1 MTEDPVL
8 IAFASLALP
17 LPPDE
22 HTCIYK
28 SGLVDSADLMQLLL
42 EIELE
47 TNKRIDLSAL
57 IDGDVS
63 VVRLREALS
72 GAK

>member
-1 MTEDPVL
+1 VSKDPVL
-8 IAFASLALP
+8 MAFLSLALP

-22 HTCIYK
+22 YTCIYK
-28 SGLVDSADLMQLLL
+28 SGLADSADLMQLLL
-42 EIELE
+42 EIELV

-57 IDGDVS
+57 IDGEVS
-63 VVRLREALS
+63 VMRLREALN